1 MGLPHPYV
9 PLESPVPP
17 SELVADPIAVACRR
31 RLADGPRLRWL
42 WASGSALVCSGVP
55 PLMVAGWVA
64 LLWQGIRRRSPL
76 PALVG
81 LALYG
86 GFAFALVSLGAGFP
100 PAVQVAG
107 VGVFALGHHQVQL
120 RAARDGRRWLALDME
135 SGLMPRR

>member
-9 PLESPVPP
+9 PPESPVPTP
-17 SELVADPIAVACRR
+17 QSAADPIAVACRR

-42 WASGSALVCSGVP
+42 WAIGSALVCSGVP
-55 PLMVAGWVA
+55 PLMVAGLVA

-81 LALYG
+81 LALFG

-107 VGVFALGHHQVQL
+107 VGVFALGHHQGQL
-120 RAARDGRRWLALDME
+120 RAARDGRRWLALDMD
-135 SGLMPRR
+135 SGPMPRR

>member
-1 MGLPHPYV
+1 MGLPLPYV
-9 PLESPVPP
+9 PPESPVPP
-17 SELVADPIAVACRR
+17 SELAADPIAVACRR

-42 WASGSALVCSGVP
+42 WAIGSALVCSGVP
-55 PLMVAGWVA
+55 PLMVAGLVA

-107 VGVFALGHHQVQL
+107 VGVFALGHHQGQL